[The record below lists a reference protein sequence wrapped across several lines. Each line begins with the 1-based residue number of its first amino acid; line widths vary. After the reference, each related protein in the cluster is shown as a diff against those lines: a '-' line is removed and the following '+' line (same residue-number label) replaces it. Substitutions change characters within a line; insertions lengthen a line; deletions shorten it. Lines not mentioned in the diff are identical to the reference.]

1 MTAMPVDP
9 QIQQVIDALTA
20 LDFAPVHLQ
29 TPDEARAQYVRMVE
43 ARGIVP
49 APVGSIEEQAI
60 PGPAGELPVR
70 IYRPNSAVGP
80 SPDSNSG
87 SVPDPSPG
95 PDLDAGALPALV
107 YFHGGGHVIGNLDTH
122 DAVARNLCNG
132 AGCVVMSVDYRLAPE
147 DKFPA
152 AAEDALAAVR
162 WCAEHG
168 SGIGVDPLR
177 MAVGGDSAGGN
188 LAAVAALMARAA
200 GGPAIRLQVL
210 VYPVVDY
217 GCDTESYRTYADGYG
232 MLDAQSMR
240 WFRDHYLRGEAD
252 RLDWQAAPLRAAD
265 LSGLPPTLVLTAQC
279 DVLRDEGE
287 AYADRLHAAGVEVE
301 YHECRGMIHGF
312 FTMAPMIDG
321 AVRAQKLVCEA
332 MARAF
337 ARTA

>member
-9 QIQQVIDALTA
+9 QIRQVIDALA
-20 LDFAPVHLQ
+20 ASDFAPVHLQ
-29 TPDEARAQYVRMVE
+29 TPEEARAQYIRMVE

-49 APVGSIEEQAI
+49 APVGAIEERTI

-70 IYRPNSAVGP
+70 IYRPD
-80 SPDSNSG
+80 PDTG
-87 SVPDPSPG
+87 D
-95 PDLDAGALPALV
+95 LPALV
-107 YFHGGGHVIGNLDTH
+107 YFHGGGHVVGNLDTH

-132 AGCVVMSVDYRLAPE
+132 AGCVVVSVDYRLAPE

-152 AAEDALAAVR
+152 AAEDALATVR
-162 WCAEHG
+162 WCAEGG

-188 LAAVAALMARAA
+188 LAAVAALMARDA

-232 MLDAQSMR
+232 MLEARSMR
-240 WFRDHYLRGEAD
+240 WFRDHYLRDEAD
-252 RLDWQAAPLRAAD
+252 RLDWRAAPLRAAD
-265 LSGLPPTLVLTAQC
+265 LSGLPPALVLTAER
-279 DVLRDEGE
+279 DILHDEGE
-287 AYADRLHAAGVEVE
+287 AYAQRLRAAGVDVE
-301 YHECRGMIHGF
+301 YRDCEGMIHGF

-321 AVRAQKLVCEA
+321 AVRAQKLVCDA
-332 MARAF
+332 MTRVF